1 MVAVRMWARQLA
13 AGVRIREPSPG
24 HNGRHKREVKA
35 GVENAGDK
43 GERAAPPKTAVVAS
57 STVAAQRQERRALLG
72 LGRGRRTRRGRA
84 RRGTQLVCCRGA
96 GRALAGGVRGLE
108 GGRRI
113 PEQLARFRGDGLAG
127 RRAEGR
133 TV

>member
-1 MVAVRMWARQLA
+1 MWARQLA
-13 AGVRIREPSPG
+13 VGVRIREPSPG

-96 GRALAGGVRGLE
+96 GRALAGGARGLE